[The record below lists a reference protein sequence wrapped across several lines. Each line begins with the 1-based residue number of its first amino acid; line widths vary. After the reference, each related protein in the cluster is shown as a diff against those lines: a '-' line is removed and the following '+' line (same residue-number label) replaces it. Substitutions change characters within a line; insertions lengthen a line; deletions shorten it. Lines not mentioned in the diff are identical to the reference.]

1 MEEELMQINEI
12 KERLEALEK
21 FVEAIRTKVD
31 SIDEVMYD
39 EILNPLSEHI
49 QEYEYNGKLNEFK
62 DKYFDRLDPYSE
74 KVKSIEGEDFDIYK
88 QVYDDYASL
97 EEEGKPSED
106 EYIDLLTKQLDE
118 QLDKIRKSLG
128 LSEDA
133 PLTIEDNGQE
143 EAVITVEEDPAAAE
157 AKQDE
162 AETAAEEEVSATD
175 ATEEKQVDEVAE
187 YEKELE
193 AWLPKKQAK

>member
-1 MEEELMQINEI
+1 MEEELMQI

-143 EAVITVEEDPAAAE
+143 EAVITVEEQPAEGEADKAE
-157 AKQDE
+157 AE
-162 AETAAEEEVSATD
+162 AEEEVSAT
-175 ATEEKQVDEVAE
+175 EETVEDKQVDEVAE